1 MKFAKSRLLA
11 EERLARCSTR
21 RNIFVSA
28 LERLQPSPPDPLFPV
43 LDPCLSHLLQ
53 VCSLLFTTRLQSV
66 LAPLLFLSL
75 SSLPIYSIRMVRSDA
90 MSSDAARSSASDSTS
105 SQAARRPSQREILLL
120 GAHRPFDQGS
130 SPTGEHRS
138 FFNISGDHGVGGAGV
153 RSPFVAPGRWFH
165 MCMVNLC
172 DLFCSKLGFSKVHV
186 SVSSFSYSNLQL

>member
-1 MKFAKSRLLA
+1 MFDKKKHLRLYVGEIAAVSSRSVVP
-11 EERLARCSTR
+11 RLG
-21 RNIFVSA
+21 
-28 LERLQPSPPDPLFPV
+28 
-43 LDPCLSHLLQ
+43 
-53 VCSLLFTTRLQSV
+53 SV
-66 LAPLLFLSL
+66 LKSSAPGIFSSIHNSSSICARASSLPLL
-75 SSLPIYSIRMVRSDA
+75 SSLPIYSIRMVR
-90 MSSDAARSSASDSTS
+90 SDAARSSASDSTS

-130 SPTGEHRS
+130 SPAGEHRS

-165 MCMVNLC
+165 MCMVNFC